1 MSSSSKPT
9 KGNKQHYQQHS
20 PDKNKSKQGK
30 PTSQQLSG
38 FKKPKGLRQNEG
50 SNTPASRSDGS
61 VGDVNSSAQTVRV
74 PSPVVIPSPPSIP
87 TPTVNPPAPNTI
99 TSAVAPVAPP
109 PAPAQTSIQPQPPPT
124 PVPQQAVSAQTSQP
138 STRQN
143 SPPRPTVDK
152 AHQEK
157 TTKSLE
163 LILKRLDSVA
173 TRIIE
178 VETHVIQQATL
189 VDDLKTSFEDLKN
202 DTRPTPSFTQAKG
215 KIRSP
220 NTHNGY
226 MSDNSNSDPTYF
238 EDSIYKTK
246 DPTDRRLFR
255 SNTPTQQ
262 NKAKRISILENL
274 IQSGDNTLDATNNH
288 NSGSNVQ
295 YTRMIPSFDHIK
307 LNDLTLRAVIKFI
320 NDIMDYEF
328 RYKIP
333 INMKAQVSEQCFRR
347 LSIKFHG
354 KIDYQDKYK
363 DMDRN
368 ELGRLLL
375 DYVKPETQSQFRQI
389 LEDIKLKYS
398 SNTITQDE
406 YKYFYEALIE
416 YSLQFLRW
424 YEILSDQVDPK
435 LIPPCHNKD
444 KGLIKIF
451 LSKLPG
457 ELGQELYA
465 ELYKEHTI
473 LSTDK
478 NITFH
483 TFHELFIQLIESHN
497 SKHIST
503 RYALNMYENVGKYK
517 TKEANKSST
526 STINTH
532 KSSSNDRF
540 KHQYGHKVLH
550 NINDNQLETNSD
562 DSDADL
568 NSKEEEQQQ
577 TKVNEVE
584 NINQLDDFDNDI
596 PDLGFPNDLT
606 DNISGNASTLNAIT
620 SSNSSSQSQPK
631 VCFSMIFYNRCEK
644 TNCKYIHEGANMYK
658 AHAHY
663 LSLLSKSKF
672 SHQPQR
678 PSAQQQISYDTKKKI
693 VMNNGR
699 SSGTLSLILP
709 FQCEESYLNS
719 MHTGSNDGFSHFM
732 KKSFMDSFS
741 GTDIIDS
748 VIRSGTVH
756 YNDGSHQI
764 VKKILFD
771 TGALHGN
778 YVSNTW
784 FKANMHL
791 LQDSILDVNT
801 KVKLADNKT
810 VVSIEHVVQ
819 LNIDFVDSNNNI
831 HTLSDYF
838 SVIETTTDMIV
849 GLPAIILRLG
859 TYFQDLIHQAL
870 RNFSPQICS
879 NLLNHSNV
887 EGGNESSITL
897 QPWAN
902 ISLSDEAP
910 EDSDT
915 PLPCAFTEA
924 LNFMEVGYEQA
935 KQDYLDL
942 IPTHVAKEFIEQTK
956 IMDLLTS
963 KGLDVFIPRN
973 WEGVKGV
980 PPLKL
985 QWRPDVPE
993 FMKPKPWPINP
1004 RLYKNAELECQRLRK
1019 YFYRK
1024 SNSPVA
1030 SNLVIAPKATPPY
1043 IRFCGNYVAIG
1054 KYLVTG
1060 HYPIPRVTQAL
1071 EKIVNFCIYLDFDMA
1086 NSFHQFLIDE
1096 YSSGLL
1102 SVQTPWGQFE
1112 PMFLPEGIPP
1122 ASGELQKYVDLIF
1135 EPIKDFAI
1143 VIFDNLLVLA
1153 HDYADAYKKVEIVF
1167 DLCLKHN
1174 LFLKFSKTWLGFSEV
1189 KFFGYICK
1197 PKSYSLSQERKDALQ
1212 SIPFPTNKKGMQS
1225 FLGAALFFKNF
1236 IPNYSSI
1243 TAPLNDMLK
1252 KDFPWD
1258 PSQWKLDYHAVFTT
1272 VKAALQHA
1280 SSIFYPNYDLKWILR
1295 TDASDFGVGAVLLQV
1310 DDSISPPQHQPIQFV
1325 SQKLSPQATRWST
1338 IEKEAYAV
1346 YFGVK
1351 SFAYYLIGKPFILQT
1366 DHANLQWMEASVVP
1380 KILRWRIYLQS
1391 FQFVIQHIAGKA
1403 NTVADWL
1410 SRLSSIFLDDAVA
1423 NSCISE
1429 HDSDIEHSTFN
1440 IAYLPPNEFCY
1451 VHMLLNEVLSESDSQ
1466 RLSNDQQPLIPSPYR
1481 DPTEVLKQVHNSR
1494 MGHHGVRKTYLLLNT
1509 HFPGHRIPHKVVADF
1524 VATCATCQKER
1535 LGMVDN
1541 IRPMVKHLK
1550 PEHLH
1555 SAIGADVLT
1564 ITPEDEFGNKCLIV
1578 IVNHFTKLVFLYAAK
1593 TNNAINMATALFV
1606 YISIYG
1612 LVDIL
1617 YSDPGSD
1624 LMSEAVEHLNKWL
1637 GIRHKVSLVDRHQS
1651 NGVEG
1656 SNKQILRHLRALV
1669 YDERVLRSWSSPTK
1683 LPIIQYIL
1691 NSTLNSETN
1700 MIPFDLHF
1708 GQDTHT
1714 YHKIPTNL
1722 NLNSQ
1727 VNTFVHNLNS
1737 NLRHLLEVS
1746 RTYQQK
1752 LVQDRTGS
1760 DSNNIQHI
1768 NQYQPGDYVLKQI
1781 DTSKPRPSKL
1791 FPQFLGPFEVI
1802 SHIGNNIRVKNIV
1815 TGEIKT
1821 FHVDMVKIFHGNRDQ
1836 AYQMA
1841 MIDTEQYEVEHIIS
1855 YKGDPIRRS
1864 TMEFLVKFKD
1874 GDEVWVPY
1882 SDDIAATQ
1890 QFETFCRLNS
1900 QLFYL
1905 LYKADVAKRMASD
1918 IKSRE
1923 ITAITP
1929 GTTVYVDLR
1938 SYGELWYLT
1947 LDLPDKFTK
1956 AYVLKYRYTKWSSP
1970 RNHKKIVAVCEVFDE
1985 TWTLDNLFVHCF
1997 GHTTVFDPSK
2007 MVLVTR
2013 EMVLDKPFLKNNNP
2027 HDE

>member
-1 MSSSSKPT
+1 MSSNTNPSKGKKHSHNSSSKK
-9 KGNKQHYQQHS
+9 KGKAHH
-20 PDKNKSKQGK
+20 KLHQGTPVPRK
-30 PTSQQLSG
+30 ISSANNSRNNSEPEPATPSQLSD
-38 FKKPKGLRQNEG
+38 RE
-50 SNTPASRSDGS
+50 T
-61 VGDVNSSAQTVRV
+61 VDVNSSAQTTRA
-74 PSPVVIPSPPSIP
+74 PSPVVNPSPPNVPNPTAVIPVPTAVTTATPPQNIVQPTTVVAQTPQVLVP
-87 TPTVNPPAPNTI
+87 TP
-99 TSAVAPVAPP
+99 
-109 PAPAQTSIQPQPPPT
+109 Q
-124 PVPQQAVSAQTSQP
+124 
-138 STRQN
+138 
-143 SPPRPTVDK
+143 
-152 AHQEK
+152 K
-157 TTKSLE
+157 TTSPNNNNAQQQTAKSLD
-163 LILKRLDSVA
+163 LILQRLDSVV
-173 TRIIE
+173 TRIGE
-178 VETHVIQQATL
+178 VEHHVMQQSTV
-189 VDDLKTSFEDLKN
+189 VDDLRSSVDNMKKLEKDKALRKAAATPTFTEARRFIPSPDGNLSDCSNPDPSYIED
-202 DTRPTPSFTQAKG
+202 T
-215 KIRSP
+215 
-220 NTHNGY
+220 
-226 MSDNSNSDPTYF
+226 
-238 EDSIYKTK
+238 IYKNSRTTGGK
-246 DPTDRRLFR
+246 QLFR
-255 SNTPTQQ
+255 GSPSANSS
-262 NKAKRISILENL
+262 KSKRISILDNL
-274 IQSGDNTLDATNNH
+274 IQSGENTFDNLSNQSSNK
-288 NSGSNVQ
+288 SSNVQ

-333 INMKAQVSEQCFRR
+333 INMKAQISEQCFRR

-363 DMDRN
+363 DMDRD

-424 YEILSDQVDPK
+424 YEILSDQTDPK

-465 ELYKEHTI
+465 ELYKEHTV

-478 NITFH
+478 NINFH
-483 TFHELFIQLIESHN
+483 TFHELFIQLIERHN
-497 SKHIST
+497 AKHIST
-503 RYALNMYENVGKYK
+503 RYALNMYENVGKLK
-517 TKEANKSST
+517 AKEANKT
-526 STINTH
+526 NTPSNIIH
-532 KSSSNDRF
+532 KNSSNDRF
-540 KHQYGHKVLH
+540 KPQYGNKVLH
-550 NINDNQLETNSD
+550 NIYNNQLETNSD
-562 DSDADL
+562 HSDADIPS
-568 NSKEEEQQQ
+568 NEEEE
-577 TKVNEVE
+577 TY
-584 NINQLDDFDNDI
+584 INDNGTSTHQYMEGDI
-596 PDLGFPNDLT
+596 PDLGFPNDSD
-606 DNISGNASTLNAIT
+606 DNSNNLNAII
-620 SSNSSSQSQPK
+620 SNNSSQSQPK

-644 TNCKYIHEGANMYK
+644 TNCKYIHEGASMYK

-663 LSLLSKSKF
+663 LSLLGKSKF
-672 SHQPQR
+672 AQTQK
-678 PSAQQQISYDTKKKI
+678 PSSDRTSYNNNKKTPLIYGK
-693 VMNNGR
+693 R
-699 SSGTLSLILP
+699 TEQLDLILP
-709 FQCEESYLNS
+709 FQHEDLNFKTS
-719 MHTGSNDGFSHFM
+719 LYEDTNGFLHFM
-732 KKSFMDSFS
+732 KKSYMDSFS
-741 GTDIIDS
+741 GTDLIDS
-748 VIRSGTVH
+748 VIRSGTVRFD
-756 YNDGSHQI
+756 DGSQQN
-764 VKKILFD
+764 VEKILFD

-778 YVSNTW
+778 YVSHTW
-784 FKANMHL
+784 FTANQHL
-791 LQDSILDVNT
+791 LHNNIQNVNT

-810 VVSIEHVVQ
+810 VVNIEHVVQ
-819 LNIDFVDSNNNI
+819 LNIDFVDSENNI
-831 HTLSDYF
+831 HTLCDYF
-838 SVIETTTDMIV
+838 SVIHTTTNMII
-849 GLPAIILRLG
+849 GLPAILLRLG
-859 TYFQDLIHQAL
+859 SYFQDLIDQAL

-879 NLLNHSNV
+879 NLLVQSNV
-887 EGGNESSITL
+887 EGGNESSTTL

-910 EDSDT
+910 EDSET

-935 KQDYLDL
+935 KQEYLDL
-942 IPTHVAKEFIEQTK
+942 IPSHVAKEFIEQTK

-973 WEGVKGV
+973 WEGIKGV

-985 QWRPDVPE
+985 QWRPDVPQ

-1071 EKIVNFCIYLDFDMA
+1071 DKIINYNIYLDFDMA
-1086 NSFHQFLIDE
+1086 NSFHQFRIDD

-1102 SVQTPWGQFE
+1102 SVQTPWGQYE

-1122 ASGELQKYVDLIF
+1122 ASGELQKYVDIIF

-1153 HDYADAYKKVEIVF
+1153 HDYADAYKKTEIVF

-1189 KFFGYICK
+1189 KFFGYICR
-1197 PKSYSLSQERKDALQ
+1197 PKTYSLSQERKDALQ
-1212 SIPFPTNKKGMQS
+1212 AIPFPANKKAMQS

-1252 KDFPWD
+1252 KDFPWEK
-1258 PSQWKLDYHAVFTT
+1258 SQWKLDYHAVFTT
-1272 VKAALQHA
+1272 VKAALQNA
-1280 SSIFYPNYDLKWILR
+1280 SAVFYPNYDLKWILR

-1310 DDSISPPQHQPIQFV
+1310 DDSVSPPQHQPIQFV

-1351 SFAYYLIGKPFILQT
+1351 SFAYYLIGKPFVLQT

-1391 FQFVIQHIAGKA
+1391 FQFVIQHIAGKV

-1410 SRLSSIFLDDAVA
+1410 SRLSYIFLDDECA
-1423 NSCISE
+1423 NSCLWDQ
-1429 HDSDIEHSTFN
+1429 DSDDEHLISDAT
-1440 IAYLPPNEFCY
+1440 YLTPNEFCY
-1451 VHMLLNEVLSESDSQ
+1451 VHMLLNEILEDSEQ
-1466 RLSNDQQPLIPSPYR
+1466 PSNDIPQQPLIPSPYR

-1524 VATCATCQKER
+1524 VATCPTCQKER

-1593 TNNAINMATALFV
+1593 THNAINMATALFV

-1624 LMSEAVEHLNKWL
+1624 LMSEAVEQLNKWL

-1669 YDERVLRSWSSPTK
+1669 YDERVLRSWSSPTT

-1727 VNTFVHNLNS
+1727 VNSFIQHLNS
-1737 NLRHLLEVS
+1737 NLKHLLEVS
-1746 RTYQQK
+1746 RLYQHK
-1752 LVQDRTGS
+1752 LVQERTGS

-1802 SHIGNNIRVKNIV
+1802 SHIGNDIRVRNIV

-1841 MIDTEQYEVEHIIS
+1841 MIDTEQYEVEYIIS

-1882 SDDIAATQ
+1882 SEDIAATQ
-1890 QFETFCRLNS
+1890 QFETFCRLNTH
-1900 QLFYL
+1900 LFYL
-1905 LYKADVAKRMASD
+1905 LYKADVAKRVASD

-1923 ITAITP
+1923 ITSVAP
-1929 GTTVYVDLR
+1929 GNTVYVDLR
-1938 SYGELWYLT
+1938 SYGELWYST
-1947 LDLPDKFTK
+1947 LDLPDKFSK
-1956 AYVLKYRYTKWSSP
+1956 SYVLKYKYTKWYSP
-1970 RNHKKIVAVCEVFDE
+1970 RNRKRIVAVCEVFDE
-1985 TWTLDNLFVHCF
+1985 IWTLDNLFVHCF
-1997 GHTTVFDPSK
+1997 GHTMVLDPEK

-2013 EMVLDKPFLKNNNP
+2013 EMVQDKPFLKATTP